1 MIHIHI
7 YIKRNTRL
15 TVRLL
20 VTGTST
26 GTTKLLGLRSSGV
39 SDKKGSVVRN
49 ESLLQLVLGL
59 LINELLVVGND
70 TLSNSLTDGV
80 DLGDVTTTGDADTD
94 VNVGELFETSNKKGL
109 VDLVSENL
117 GLDKGDGRTVDLEE
131 TLTGLDVGNSSGSLL
146 LAEGLI
152 KRKELVCIFIC

>member
-20 VTGTST
+20 VTGTGT

-39 SDKKGSVVRN
+39 GNEEGSVVRDKG
-49 ESLLQLVLGL
+49 LLQLVLGL

-70 TLSNSLTDGV
+70 TLGNSLTDGV
-80 DLGDVTTTGDADTD
+80 NLGDVTTTVNADTN
-94 VNVGELFETSNKKGL
+94 VNVGELVETSDEEGL
-109 VDLVSENL
+109 VDLVSEDL

-146 LAEGLI
+146 LAEGLTE
-152 KRKELVCIFIC
+152 ELAVVTQ

>member
-20 VTGTST
+20 VTGTGT

-39 SDKKGSVVRN
+39 GNEEGSVVRDKG
-49 ESLLQLVLGL
+49 LLRLVLGL

-70 TLSNSLTDGV
+70 TLGNSLTDGV
-80 DLGDVTTTGDADTD
+80 NLGDVTTTVNADTD
-94 VNVGELFETSNKKGL
+94 VNVGELVETSDEEGL
-109 VDLVSENL
+109 VDLVSEDL

-152 KRKELVCIFIC
+152 EELAVVTQ

>member
-20 VTGTST
+20 VTGTGT

-39 SDKKGSVVRN
+39 GNEEGSVVRD
-49 ESLLQLVLGL
+49 EGLLQLVLGL

-70 TLSNSLTDGV
+70 TLGNSLADGV
-80 DLGDVTTTGDADTD
+80 NLGDMTTTGDANTD
-94 VNVGELFETSNKKGL
+94 VNVGELLETSNEEGL
-109 VDLVSENL
+109 VNLVSEDL
-117 GLDKGDGRTVDLEE
+117 GLDKSNGRTVNLEE

-152 KRKELVCIFIC
+152 EELAVVTK